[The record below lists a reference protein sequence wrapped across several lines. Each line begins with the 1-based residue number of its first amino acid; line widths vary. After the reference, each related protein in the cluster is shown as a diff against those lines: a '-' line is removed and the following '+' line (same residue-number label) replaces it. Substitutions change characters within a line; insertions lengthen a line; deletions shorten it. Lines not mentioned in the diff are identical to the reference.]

1 MALLGK
7 NKMPPLFSVF
17 FLSTTLCSVC
27 YSDSAKSVA
36 QKKKKTTLNYVLIFF
51 LLLRV
56 AVTLFLV
63 LTNIFNT
70 VTNLSPNTEGM
81 TAIASWM
88 LGM

>member
-1 MALLGK
+1 
-7 NKMPPLFSVF
+7 MPNLMIGH
-17 FLSTTLCSVC
+17 LEI
-27 YSDSAKSVA
+27 DKS
-36 QKKKKTTLNYVLIFF
+36 
-51 LLLRV
+51 LLLLDVFGV

-88 LGM
+88 LG